1 MTVFWSILIAVLVFG
16 FLIMIHELGHFSV
29 ARWCGIKIDEFSIGM
44 GPQLCGKK
52 SKKTGTLF
60 SIRVLP
66 IGGYVSMLGEQ
77 EACEEEGSFSQK
89 NVWQRIAVVVAG
101 ATMNLIV
108 GFIIV
113 FVIVCIAA
121 ASGKIA
127 TTTIADFQKGAT
139 SCEAGGLAL
148 GDQVI
153 KVGNVRVHTGEELT
167 YEITSQ
173 GDEPVDLTVIRNGS
187 KVILSD
193 VVFPTAQES
202 GITFGSYDFYVLA
215 LKDPG
220 LLDLFKY
227 SFWRSVSLIKMVWD
241 SLYNLIIGKYGVAQL
256 SGPVGVTAAV
266 ADTVANSNWNGMQIF
281 NYALSITSLISIN
294 LGVFNLIPFP
304 ALDGGRLFFLLF
316 EAITKKRIP
325 ADVEAKINFGG
336 MVLLMGLM
344 LFVVCKDIVTLF

>member
-29 ARWCGIKIDEFSIGM
+29 ARWCGVKIDEFSIGM
-44 GPQLCGKK
+44 GPKLFGKK

-60 SIRVLP
+60 SIRALP

-101 ATMNLIV
+101 ATMNLII

-127 TTTIADFQKGAT
+127 TTTIADFRESAT
-139 SCEAGGLAL
+139 SCNPGGLEL
-148 GDQVI
+148 GDVVI
-153 KVGNVRVHTGEELT
+153 KVGTVRVHTGEELT
-167 YEITSQ
+167 YEITNQ
-173 GDEPVDLTVIRNGS
+173 GDKPVDLTVIRNGN
-187 KVILSD
+187 KVVLSD
-193 VVFPTAQES
+193 VVFPTEQES

-220 LLDLFKY
+220 FFDLIKY